1 MATTTLRIEDER
13 KVRVPA
19 AEDLGAV
26 LLVGGTGMLA
36 DASRWIAGQARH
48 VTLVARA
55 PEALA
60 QELGA
65 EAVALD
71 WKQLDATERI
81 SALSA
86 RFDLAV
92 LWLHDD
98 SCSLARPFENQLLP
112 GGRLVRVHGAQSA
125 DPAVRAAREPDPR
138 PGLRRQVVILGW
150 HPEVSAPDGQ
160 RWLSDAEISAGVI
173 AAICHPA
180 LEALTVGG
188 ASG

>member
-1 MATTTLRIEDER
+1 
-13 KVRVPA
+13 
-19 AEDLGAV
+19 
-26 LLVGGTGMLA
+26 MLA
-36 DASRWIAGQARH
+36 GASRWIARQARQL
-48 VTLVARA
+48 TLVARA

-60 QELGA
+60 RELGA

-71 WKQLDATERI
+71 WKQPNAPERI
-81 SALSA
+81 AALSA

-98 SCSLARPFENQLLP
+98 ASRLARLFENQLLP
-112 GGRLVRVHGAQSA
+112 GGRLVRVHGSRSA
-125 DPAVRAAREPDPR
+125 DPSVRAAREPDPR

-150 HPEVSAPDGQ
+150 HPDANAPDGQ

-173 AAICHPA
+173 SAICHPV